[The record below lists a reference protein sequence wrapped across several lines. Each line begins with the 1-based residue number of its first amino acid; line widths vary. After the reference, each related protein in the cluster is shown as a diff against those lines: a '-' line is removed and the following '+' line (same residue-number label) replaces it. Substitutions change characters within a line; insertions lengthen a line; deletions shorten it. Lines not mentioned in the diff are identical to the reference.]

1 MKKKSLILLSIL
13 FSLFIFEKTFSKGF
27 FIGQMIKGEIEVNKS
42 FKIKLPKGD
51 WEVVRKSS
59 DVRYGLNQRIV
70 GIVRVENN
78 EWFEAIEIYE
88 GLLGGLYQAAVNE
101 AITEM
106 VFKSKY
112 DGCYERPE
120 YYKLGLFRKGST
132 HNCIFIEPWD
142 LPKEL
147 TNPDDPETRGMA
159 AAYNK
164 WIKQNNYSVPS
175 IVLVS
180 NHSYFSRLVGG
191 NWYRV
196 TYIADPRM
204 FNAPETK
211 FKTLESTEYHGRNI
225 ENFPEHKKVMDEF
238 VKLSFQRHQEFENT
252 LKARGYHRLKFE
264 DLK

>member
-1 MKKKSLILLSIL
+1 
-13 FSLFIFEKTFSKGF
+13 
-27 FIGQMIKGEIEVNKS
+27 
-42 FKIKLPKGD
+42 
-51 WEVVRKSS
+51 
-59 DVRYGLNQRIV
+59 
-70 GIVRVENN
+70 
-78 EWFEAIEIYE
+78 
-88 GLLGGLYQAAVNE
+88 
-101 AITEM
+101 M
-106 VFKSKY
+106 VFKNKY

-164 WIKQNNYSVPS
+164 WIKLNNYKVPD
-175 IVLVS
+175 IVLTS

-191 NWYRV
+191 NWYRI
-196 TYIADPRM
+196 TYIANPRI

-211 FKTLESTEYHGRNI
+211 FNTLESTEYHGRNI
-225 ENFPEHKKVMDEF
+225 ENFPEHKKIMDEF